1 MARNLWRSA
10 TASAVMLAAAA
21 AWNAAEAYT
30 VRECESI
37 SSNCSTLC
45 NRYAANATIAGQ
57 CVGNCLMKELSCK
70 SNASDRDAVF
80 GNGGVT
86 LFEQPPT
93 PTTPPK
99 RPLVKAAPLGTALS
113 Q

>member
-1 MARNLWRSA
+1 MTRMLGRSA
-10 TASAVMLAAAA
+10 LLSAAVLAGLAAWSAA
-21 AWNAAEAYT
+21 QAFT

-37 SSNCSTLC
+37 SSQCSTLC

-70 SNASDRDAVF
+70 SNASDKAQVF
-80 GNGGVT
+80 GGGGVT
-86 LFEQPPT
+86 LMKTPQPQPVK
-93 PTTPPK
+93 PK
-99 RPLVKAAPLGTALS
+99 VSTGQDKGTLLT